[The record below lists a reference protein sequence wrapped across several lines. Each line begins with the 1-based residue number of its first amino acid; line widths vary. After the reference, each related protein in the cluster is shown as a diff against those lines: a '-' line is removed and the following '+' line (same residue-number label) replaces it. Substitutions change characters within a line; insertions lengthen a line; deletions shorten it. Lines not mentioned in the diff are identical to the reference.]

1 VAAHTA
7 SRFGRRAW
15 SVFFIGSFAILGS
28 FSGTG
33 VVSAAAGIFAGNYLM
48 NQKLADRI
56 FFLDFLGG
64 MAGLIFG
71 LIISSIVV
79 REEAK
84 IKYGSNEK
92 LIGAGQRWM
101 IFTGIIWPCLA
112 ILACAFE
119 PLVHIFGDKVG
130 CYIALG
136 IMMAIFAT
144 FMILYDHA
152 PKRII
157 IPIGVIGWILTFI
170 LAMGLVFW
178 ACSGILKM

>member
-15 SVFFIGSFAILGS
+15 NVFFIGSFAILGS
-28 FSGTG
+28 FSGAG
-33 VVSAAAGIFAGNYLM
+33 VVSAAAGIFAGDYLM

-56 FFLDFLGG
+56 FLLDALGG
-64 MAGLIFG
+64 MTGLIFG
-71 LIISSIVV
+71 LIISSVVV

-84 IKYGSNEK
+84 TTYSSNEK
-92 LIGAGQRWM
+92 LIGAGQHWM
-101 IFTGIIWPCLA
+101 IFAGIIGPCLA
-112 ILACAFE
+112 ALACAFE
-119 PLVHIFGDKVG
+119 PLVQIFGDNVG
-130 CYIALG
+130 CYVALG

-144 FMILYDHA
+144 IMILYDHV
-152 PKRII
+152 PKRFI
-157 IPIGVIGWILTFI
+157 IPIGIIGWMLTFI